1 MTEVIL
7 FTQETCGACATQ
19 REKNEGLEDAY
30 PGVKFRE
37 VDIQTDLE
45 TAEEY
50 GVRKTPTTL
59 VYANGEQTA
68 EFIGIVDR
76 DELEAAIESA
86 GQQSPGLANRLASII
101 RG

>member
-1 MTEVIL
+1 MTEVL
-7 FTQETCGACATQ
+7 PFTQETCGACATQ

-30 PGVKFRE
+30 PDFEFRE
-37 VDIQTDLE
+37 VDIQIDLE

-59 VYANGEQTA
+59 VYANGELTD

-76 DELEAAIESA
+76 GELEAAIERA
-86 GQQSPGLANRLASII
+86 DQQSIGLAQRIASIV
-101 RG
+101 RR